1 MIKKILN
8 AILGLFIKPTLED
21 RKKKL
26 RERLEKEIETTSS
39 AWVKFRNQS
48 YLDLLDNAD
57 GKVLDAI
64 ESAIDKTKN

>member
-8 AILGLFIKPTLED
+8 AILGLFIKQTLED

-39 AWVKFRNQS
+39 SWVKFRNKS
-48 YLDLLDNAD
+48 HLDLLENAD

-64 ESAIDKTKN
+64 ESAIDKNKN

>member
-8 AILGLFIKPTLED
+8 AILGLFIKQTLED

-26 RERLEKEIETTSS
+26 RERLEKEIETTNS
-39 AWVKFRNQS
+39 AWVKFRNKS
-48 YLDLLDNAD
+48 HLDLLENAD

-64 ESAIDKTKN
+64 ESAIDKDKN

>member
-8 AILGLFIKPTLED
+8 AILGLFIKQTLED

-39 AWVKFRNQS
+39 SWVKFRNQL
-48 YLDLLDNAD
+48 YLDLLENAD

-64 ESAIDKTKN
+64 ESAIDKNKN

>member
-8 AILGLFIKPTLED
+8 AILGLFIKQTLED

-26 RERLEKEIETTSS
+26 RERLEKEIETTNSE
-39 AWVKFRNQS
+39 WVKFRNKS
-48 YLDLLDNAD
+48 HLELLENAD

-64 ESAIDKTKN
+64 ESAINKDKN